1 MNWWC
6 AATGQTWTWA
16 WQAYPGVW
24 LFVLA
29 LAVGYHRLRRV
40 EGARPGGRGTAW
52 FGVGLLLLWAA
63 LDWPLGAL
71 GAGYLL
77 SAHTVSYILLSLV
90 APPCLILGFDTA
102 DIRRALA
109 RPGAAALLRFA
120 ARPGPALA
128 GFSTILFATHV
139 PSVVDALMASQLGA
153 LLVDLAWIG
162 GGLWLWWPVM
172 APDPDVASLR
182 RPLKMAYLFAATL
195 PAIIPSAFLT
205 FAEYPLYAT
214 YELAPRVARLLTAQ
228 EDQKIAGLLMKLVGD
243 LPVWFAF
250 GVIFFRWSREAE
262 AAAPPPVHPSAVVR

>member
-6 AATGQTWTWA
+6 AATGQSWTWEWRA
-16 WQAYPGVW
+16 FPGVW
-24 LFVLA
+24 LFVV
-29 LAVGYHRLRRV
+29 AVAAGYFRLRR
-40 EGARPGGRGTAW
+40 GAGAPGRGGTW
-52 FGVGLLLLWAA
+52 FAIGLLLLWVA

-71 GAGYLL
+71 GAGY
-77 SAHTVSYILLSLV
+77 
-90 APPCLILGFDTA
+90 
-102 DIRRALA
+102 
-109 RPGAAALLRFA
+109 
-120 ARPGPALA
+120 
-128 GFSTILFATHV
+128 
-139 PSVVDALMASQLGA
+139 QLGA

-172 APDPDVASLR
+172 APNPEVSTFR

-243 LPVWFAF
+243 LPIWFAF
-250 GVIFFRWSREAE
+250 GVIFFRWSRDAE
-262 AAAPPPVHPSAVVR
+262 AAAPPPVHPSAVAR

>member
-6 AATGQTWTWA
+6 AATGQSWSWE
-16 WQAYPGVW
+16 WRAYPGVW

-29 LAVGYHRLRRV
+29 LALGYHRMRWR
-40 EGARPGGRGTAW
+40 GDAGWGGRGVAW
-52 FGVGLLLLWAA
+52 FATGLLLLWVA

-77 SAHTVSYILLSLV
+77 SAHTVSYILLSMV
-90 APPCLILGFDTA
+90 VPPCLIQGFGREDVV
-102 DIRRALA
+102 RALA
-109 RPGAAALLRFA
+109 RPGWAALLRFA

-128 GFSTILFATHV
+128 GFSVVLFATHV
-139 PSVVDALMASQLGA
+139 PAVVDALTASQLGA

-172 APDPDVASLR
+172 APDPEVASFR

-262 AAAPPPVHPSAVVR
+262 AAAPPPVHPSAVTR

>member
-6 AATGQTWTWA
+6 AATGQSWSWEFR
-16 WQAYPGVW
+16 AYPGVW

-29 LAVGYHRLRRV
+29 LAVGYHRLRR
-40 EGARPGGRGTAW
+40 PGGRGTAW
-52 FGVGLLLLWAA
+52 FATGLLLLWAA

-77 SAHTVSYILLSLV
+77 SAHTVSYILLSMV
-90 APPCLILGFDTA
+90 VPPCLILGFGSEDVA
-102 DIRRALA
+102 RALA
-109 RPGAAALLRFA
+109 RPRAAALLRFA

-153 LLVDLAWIG
+153 MLVDLAWIG

-172 APDPDVASLR
+172 APDPEVASLR

-243 LPVWFAF
+243 LPIWFAF

-262 AAAPPPVHPSAVVR
+262 AAAPPPVHPSAVAR